1 MGKHFIRENQQG
13 DSLLRSGRH
22 WWRITAAAAE
32 ETSKNLKSHLA
43 YKKIFYVHQ
52 NFHDIL
58 YLSHSYNKASVVR
71 SRLFLLSK

>member
-43 YKKIFYVHQ
+43 YDKIFYVDQ
-52 NFHDIL
+52 NFHEI
-58 YLSHSYNKASVVR
+58 VT
-71 SRLFLLSK
+71 